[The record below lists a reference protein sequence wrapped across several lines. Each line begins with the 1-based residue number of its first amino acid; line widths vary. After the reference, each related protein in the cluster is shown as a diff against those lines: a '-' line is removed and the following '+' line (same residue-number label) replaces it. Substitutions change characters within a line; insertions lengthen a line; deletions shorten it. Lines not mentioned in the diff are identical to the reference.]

1 MLSQPSVVA
10 ELVAKA
16 RQELHVTLN
25 WKEKFDELLTK
36 SSWRK
41 KQKL

>member
-16 RQELHVTLN
+16 RQDLPMTLN
-25 WKEKFDELLTK
+25 WKETFDLFKT
-36 SSWRK
+36 SSLISSK
-41 KQKL
+41 N